1 MTPFRVMPIGIA
13 RGWGMKEIN
22 SAIFHYLHWTLHQ
35 TCYHLDNFLWC
46 SYLYLEWSMRLHV
59 RRRLFLFIDSELTFG
74 FPPKIPD
81 CSSLE
86 CHFTCLSTYLENMGD
101 PPVLHNNF
109 MKNKPWSRNSWR
121 MTKCR
126 WLSNQVIY
134 KPWDHT
140 HIRISIF
147 VNAVLTGF
155 RPITYLSKA
164 HIYAVW
170 KDLPYPILP

>member
-1 MTPFRVMPIGIA
+1 MTPFWVMPIGIA

-140 HIRISIF
+140 HPDQYLRQCRIDRIPTNHLSEQGPIYTPSEKIF
-147 VNAVLTGF
+147 LT
-155 RPITYLSKA
+155 L
-164 HIYAVW
+164 
-170 KDLPYPILP
+170 ILP